1 MASAHSANTGVKKET
16 RFLVY
21 NSLVRPQKMLFVLAQ
36 PTQILKTGKV
46 FYCTKY
52 TDPKFEILEKKM
64 EKNGFYFCVP
74 QLQNFDVLNV
84 K

>member
-1 MASAHSANTGVKKET
+1 MASAHSANTGVKK
-16 RFLVY
+16 RPD
-21 NSLVRPQKMLFVLAQ
+21 SLFIIPWLGPKNVCLSSPNRPKFWKLEKSFTV
-36 PTQILKTGKV
+36 
-46 FYCTKY
+46 Y
-52 TDPKFEILEKKM
+52 TDPKFEILKKK